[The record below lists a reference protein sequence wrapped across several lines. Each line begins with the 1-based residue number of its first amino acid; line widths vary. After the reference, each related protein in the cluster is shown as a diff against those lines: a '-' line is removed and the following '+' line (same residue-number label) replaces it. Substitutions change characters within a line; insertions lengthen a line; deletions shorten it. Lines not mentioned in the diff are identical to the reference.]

1 MAEEMKPEEPMKAD
15 DPQGPIQ
22 LAGKEGMEQWMLEE
36 QLVKT
41 LVGWFGKWD
50 SWRRPYETLW
60 DEIYRLFMS
69 SQNTTKTTTRAKI
82 FIPVVFKVIENGVA
96 KFINLI
102 FNQEEFFEVV
112 PVDKRDEAQARVI
125 QELLLYQVTKAN
137 FFLKFIDF
145 VKQLLL
151 YGTSYLKVYWK
162 VRREWVWTRKPI
174 RAPITI
180 MGFSLGLNRIVG
192 WEEKKEYKVVE
203 RRPEVDVLD
212 VLDVFP
218 DPNAATER
226 DGRGI
231 FLRSWISIDELKKL
245 GKGKFPV
252 YANTDSDKLTSGTRN
267 YDSAKQSRFATR
279 GVGDPGLDDKT
290 QVEIL
295 EFWGRYDL
303 DGDGIEEECLITLGN
318 RTVVLRAIPNP
329 FHHQKRPVLKSTFT
343 AVPLEWYGIGLV
355 EPIIPLQHELN
366 TLRRQRLDNVNLAIN
381 RMWLVNSLADVDI
394 DTLVSTPNGIILT
407 DDMQGVQA
415 VQTPDVTQS
424 AYNDAGVVQA
434 DIEEVT
440 VPKAASGTPESGRL
454 GRTARGAQLIIGQAL
469 EKFGVAAKSIE
480 ITIQKM
486 LRIFHQL
493 NLQFLDTED
502 VAREIGVVGH
512 LFDQKITPEEIRADV
527 MFKMVG
533 ISDMVNREAKI
544 NQIISFYGVFKEALA
559 YETVAKLG
567 EKVWSLMGFNPD
579 DIQITPAP
587 NVSKQIVMGTNT
599 PQESQQMGAALQAQA
614 QQNGAGAPTAIPGQP
629 QA

>member
-1 MAEEMKPEEPMKAD
+1 
-15 DPQGPIQ
+15 
-22 LAGKEGMEQWMLEE
+22 
-36 QLVKT
+36 
-41 LVGWFGKWD
+41 
-50 SWRRPYETLW
+50 
-60 DEIYRLFMS
+60 
-69 SQNTTKTTTRAKI
+69 
-82 FIPVVFKVIENGVA
+82 
-96 KFINLI
+96 
-102 FNQEEFFEVV
+102 
-112 PVDKRDEAQARVI
+112 
-125 QELLLYQVTKAN
+125 
-137 FFLKFIDF
+137 
-145 VKQLLL
+145 
-151 YGTSYLKVYWK
+151 
-162 VRREWVWTRKPI
+162 
-174 RAPITI
+174 
-180 MGFSLGLNRIVG
+180 VG

-212 VLDVFP
+212 ILDVFP

-231 FLRSWISIDELKKL
+231 FLRSWISADELKKL
-245 GKGKFPV
+245 GSGKFPV
-252 YANTDSDKLTSGTRN
+252 YANTDSDKLKQGARN
-267 YDSAKQSRFATR
+267 YDSARQGRFATR
-279 GVGDPGLDDKT
+279 GVGDPALDDKG

-407 DDMQGVQA
+407 DDMSGVQA

-469 EKFGVAAKSIE
+469 EKFGVAAKAIE

-486 LRIFHQL
+486 LRLFHQL
-493 NLQFLDTED
+493 NLQFLDSED

-512 LFDQKITPEEIRADV
+512 LFDQTITPEEIRADV

-567 EKVWSLMGFNPD
+567 EKVWALMGFNPD
-579 DIQITPAP
+579 DIQIAPAP
-587 NVSKQIVMGTNT
+587 NVSKQIVMGSNN
-599 PQESQQMGAALQAQA
+599 PQEAQQIGSALQAQA